1 MLFECPPG
9 ENILSST
16 NPSDENISVATDV
29 GVLSGS
35 HASVCAFCAQ
45 WGGLVGSVSP
55 CQACTDDSADTF
67 NSNSIHFAVRNLTL

>member
-16 NPSDENISVATDV
+16 NPSDKNISVATDV

-45 WGGLVGSVSP
+45 RGLVGSVSP
-55 CQACTDDSADTF
+55 CQVCTDDSADTF